1 MQLNNNQIWS
11 SINLITVANEQIK
24 YLVK

>member
-24 YLVK
+24 DLVK